1 MERPQECSSKLS
13 NFVAYLLVTVI
24 SFVGFGVATAGA
36 EEAGADQT
44 VVEEVVVIGTRRSER
59 SASDLAVPVDVI
71 SEQDLQAQGSSDM
84 LDVLTSVIPSYNVG
98 REPISDVATL
108 VRPANL
114 RGLSAD
120 STLILVNGK
129 RRHKGATVGEF
140 VSGINKGAQ
149 AVDITPLAGIAMK
162 QVEVLRDGAAAQY
175 GSDAIAG
182 VMNFV
187 LSDDP
192 EARRLQIQYGS
203 AYEGDGET
211 VAVSGLFGTH
221 LGRGGFATL
230 GFEVK
235 DTNSTSRGSQDPQAV
250 AVVDAGINANQVA
263 NPVVE
268 WGQPNVWN
276 DYKLLFN
283 AAVEASDSSEIY
295 GHAIVSSRKI
305 DGSFFYRNPFTRGAV
320 FQSGDNLQI
329 YDLDTTDAV
338 TCPTISTKDANG
350 DNDWATALTALNAAK
365 AGATWAGNCF
375 SYTEWFPGG
384 FTPRFGGKVN
394 DTSVVGGIRGEWGN
408 GMTYDLSLT
417 TGRNEVVFQISNT
430 VNASYGPNSP
440 TSFDLGAQIQTER
453 VVNADFSKGFD
464 VGAESDLNVAWGLQY
479 HEEEFEMVAGQTES
493 WANGGFA
500 NNGSLAH
507 HGSGASVGANGFQGF
522 STDVSGKFDRQS
534 SAGYLDLEVDLTDRW
549 LLAGALRFEDFSD
562 FGSTSKGKIAT
573 RFAVN
578 ENFNLRGSFSSGF
591 RAPSMGQTNLQRA
604 STGFSGG
611 QLQESLTVAATNP
624 IAAQKGAMPLQ
635 PEESVSFTLGAAFSL
650 GDMDVTIDWFNIQ
663 VDDRIALTQQIELT
677 AADKTAL
684 LAQGIVGV
692 NTVSTVQFFTNDFD
706 SETSGIDIVANYP
719 FEWAGGNAHMTF
731 AYNYTD
737 TELTRLGGIINTAD
751 AIRDRE
757 DVVPSDRATFT
768 LSNDWER
775 VNGMLRVNYY
785 GEVFELLWGCCD
797 PVETDEAV
805 WVVDAELSYK
815 MSDIY
820 TVTFGAKNLFDTYPP
835 KHQVAGAF
843 GYLGADYPLNHPAG
857 FGGGTYYMKFSAD
870 F

>member
-1 MERPQECSSKLS
+1 MISNCANRIWACLLAVSAGGFASLGALS
-13 NFVAYLLVTVI
+13 VA
-24 SFVGFGVATAGA
+24 A
-36 EEAGADQT
+36 EDASADQT
-44 VVEEVVVIGTRRSER
+44 VEEVVVIGTRRSER

-84 LDVLTSVIPSYNVG
+84 LDILTSVIPSYNVG

-221 LGRGGFATL
+221 LGRDGFATL
-230 GFEVK
+230 GFEIK
-235 DTNSTSRGSQDPQAV
+235 DTDSTSRGSQDPQAL
-250 AVVDAGINANQVA
+250 AVVAAGVNATEVA

-283 AAVEASDSSEIY
+283 AAVEAGDSEVY
-295 GHAIVSSRKI
+295 GHAIVSSRKV

-320 FQSGDNLQI
+320 FQSDGNLHI

-338 TCPTISTKDANG
+338 TCPTISNTDANG
-350 DNDWATALTALNAAK
+350 DADWGTALTALNAAI
-365 AGATWAGNCF
+365 AGPTWAGNCF

-394 DTSVVGGIRGEWGN
+394 DTTVVGGIRGEWNN
-408 GMTYDLSLT
+408 GMTYDVSVSS
-417 TGRNEVVFQISNT
+417 GRNEVVFEISNT

-453 VVNADFSKGFD
+453 VVNADFTKGLE
-464 VGAESDLNVAWGLQY
+464 VGLQSDLNLAWGLQY

-507 HGSGASVGANGFQGF
+507 HGSGSSVGANGFQGF

-534 SAGYLDLEVDLTDRW
+534 HAAYLDLEADVTDRW
-549 LLAGALRFEDFSD
+549 LVAGALRFEDFSD
-562 FGSTSKGKIAT
+562 FGSTSKGKLAT
-573 RFAVN
+573 RFAVTDS
-578 ENFNLRGSFSSGF
+578 FNLRGSVSTGF

-624 IAAQKGAMPLQ
+624 IAAQKGARPLQ
-635 PEESVSFTLGAAFSL
+635 PEESLSFTLGAAFSI
-650 GDMDVTIDWFNIQ
+650 GDLDLTIDWFKIE

-677 AADKTAL
+677 AADKAAL
-684 LAQGIVGV
+684 QAQGIIGV

-706 SETSGIDIVANYP
+706 SETSGLDIVANYP
-719 FEWAGGNAHMTF
+719 FQWAGGNANMTF

-737 TELTRLGGIINTAD
+737 TEITQLGTIITGGD
-751 AIRDRE
+751 AVRDRE
-757 DVVPSDRATFT
+757 DVVPQDRASFT
-768 LSNDWER
+768 LANDWDR
-775 VNGMLRVNYY
+775 LSGLVRVNYY
-785 GEVFELLWGCCD
+785 GEVFELLYGCCD
-797 PVETDEAV
+797 PIETDEAV
-805 WVVDAELSYK
+805 YVVDAELTYN
-815 MSDIY
+815 MSDVYSI
-820 TVTFGAKNLFDTYPP
+820 TVGAKNLFDSYPP
-835 KHQVAGAF
+835 KHQVAGVN

-857 FGGGTYYMKFSAD
+857 FGGGVYYLRFGAD